1 MDSSMLAD
9 PEVLKEVDDLN
20 DVELANSPGRLT
32 NP

>member
-1 MDSSMLAD
+1 MLAD

-20 DVELANSPGRLT
+20 DVELANGRGWLT